1 MATASRLALAL
12 MQGPAAPSSPTPVGV
27 GADPRGDAPRVKLFL
42 SPDEAHAK
50 TQLRRQLT
58 TLNCDFCVGW
68 VSPMKSPIPKNFS
81 ERLHRALHAHLL
93 SGE

>member
-1 MATASRLALAL
+1 M
-12 MQGPAAPSSPTPVGV
+12 
-27 GADPRGDAPRVKLFL
+27 GADPQGYTPRVKLFL

-50 TQLRRQLT
+50 IQLRRQLT
-58 TLNCDFCVGW
+58 TLNGNFYVGW

-81 ERLHRALHAHLL
+81 EQLHQTLHAHLL